1 MLNAYPWSQTMSP
14 SPSIP
19 QFLPEVPGH
28 SFLKGSWGSTLRDVR
43 SVSGASDQGK
53 TETETSLGRAAF
65 FPEQ

>member
-1 MLNAYPWSQTMSP
+1 MLNTYPWSQTMSP